1 MSDSP
6 ASKIHCRW
14 VLECLFTVAL
24 ASASDRTQLRQV
36 NRRVMMTAHGCTGI
50 CWQRMSVPG
59 FSRSRIR
66 DLCFKLWIAHLSK
79 SCHTDPLGP
88 IRIGEAI
95 KGLKEARNVAQLFT
109 QLFNF
114 IQSLPSIEFSMM
126 KLFVA
131 LSCAVA
137 ALAQGISIGAPA
149 PGATLAAGSDV
160 VVSVIKPVSFLSSLH
175 I

>member
-1 MSDSP
+1 MAAYVRAWVFALEDPGLVFQVMDCTSVKVMPYRPIGSDTYWRGY
-6 ASKIHCRW
+6 K
-14 VLECLFTVAL
+14 
-24 ASASDRTQLRQV
+24 
-36 NRRVMMTAHGCTGI
+36 
-50 CWQRMSVPG
+50 
-59 FSRSRIR
+59 
-66 DLCFKLWIAHLSK
+66 
-79 SCHTDPLGP
+79 
-88 IRIGEAI
+88 
-95 KGLKEARNVAQLFT
+95 LKEARNVAQLFT

-160 VVSVIKPVSFLSSLH
+160 VVSVIKPVSFLSSPH